1 MAPSTHRE
9 AALTLVPP
17 QRMAMMLDH
26 VTVHRGGRTILR
38 DIGFTL
44 PEGAI
49 LAVVGPSGA
58 GKTTLLGVL
67 NGLITPG
74 CGRVDV
80 GDIGQ
85 LDNPARLREHQR
97 QTATVFQ
104 EHALIDRLSAL
115 DNVLLGLADRRH
127 PLSLLPWRQTDRR
140 NAVMVLDHVGLLAC
154 AHRRVGRLSGGERQR
169 VGFARAL
176 VRRPTL
182 LLADEPF
189 AAVDPMLVRHLCD
202 TLRHAVITEGV
213 TLVIVLHQIEIA
225 RALADQIIG
234 LRDGRIRFIGSP
246 HDFDAAAEAQVFH
259 PLSIN
264 QKRNGV
270 LDA

>member
-67 NGLITPG
+67 NGLIPPASG
-74 CGRVDV
+74 SVNV
-80 GDIGQ
+80 GDLGQ
-85 LDNPARLREHQR
+85 LDGPVRLREHQR
-97 QTATVFQ
+97 QTATMFQ

-127 PLSLLPWRQTDRR
+127 PLSLLPWREIDRR
-140 NAVMVLDHVGLLAC
+140 NAALALAHVGLLHC
-154 AHRRVGRLSGGERQR
+154 AHRSVGHLSGGERQR

-176 VRRPTL
+176 VRRPKL

-189 AAVDPMLVRHLCD
+189 AAVDPILVRHLCE
-202 TLRHAVITEGV
+202 TLRRAVTADQV

-225 RALADQIIG
+225 RALADQIVG
-234 LRDGRIRFIGSP
+234 LRDGRIRFGGSP
-246 HDFDAAAEAQVFH
+246 HDFDAAAEAKLFH
-259 PLSIN
+259 PLPIN
-264 QKRNGV
+264 QKMNGMS
-270 LDA
+270 DA